1 MAEWEGIYR
10 GEMKTYI
17 LTFTNGGVPVNLT
30 GAVIYLAVRPINP
43 PPAGTVVSDADAII
57 AKSSAVVT
65 QIAVTDAAGGV
76 AEAYFVTADTT
87 AVDPGTYAV
96 GVEVVF
102 SGAAGPV
109 VFCNAYLPILPDY
122 VRAV

>member
-1 MAEWEGIYR
+1 MAEWEGLYR
-10 GEMKTYI
+10 GELKTYT
-17 LTFTNGGVPVNLT
+17 LTFTNNGVAVNLT
-30 GAVIYLAVRPINP
+30 GAVIYLAVRQITP
-43 PPAGTVVSDADAII
+43 PPAGTIVSDADALI

-76 AEAYFVTADTT
+76 ADAYFVTADSNTLE
-87 AVDPGTYAV
+87 PGTYMV

-109 VFCNAYLPILPDY
+109 VFCTDYLPILPDY